1 MHVMLVEDEYL
12 LNKAIKT
19 YLISKGIKVDAFL
32 DGLDAIDA
40 IGPQYDIFVLDIDI
54 PHISG
59 IEILEQVHKLY
70 PLLPVIMISA
80 TIDMKM
86 IEKAYNNGCQ
96 DYLKK
101 PFDIKE
107 LELKINAFTRI
118 NKEKIEL
125 GKNVYYDKNNKELTF
140 DDKTTILTQKEHVF
154 LSLLILNRGY
164 IVSND
169 TIEISIW
176 GMETE
181 KAHIRQLVNRLR
193 TKLPK
198 DFIQNRVSEGYMIT

>member
-54 PHISG
+54 PHING
-59 IEILEQVHKLY
+59 IEILEQVKKLY